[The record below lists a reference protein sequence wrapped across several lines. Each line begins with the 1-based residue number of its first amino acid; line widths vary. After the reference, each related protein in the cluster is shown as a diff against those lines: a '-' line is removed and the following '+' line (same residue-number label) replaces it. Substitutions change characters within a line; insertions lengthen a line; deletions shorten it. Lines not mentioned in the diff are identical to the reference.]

1 MDESVRIGTGYI
13 EPLGMVGFELGHRL
27 MLLELYGGTDPR
39 AEDLYHQ
46 FLEMAPDTPV
56 PFLEI
61 HKGLGAQ
68 VFGDESRLYGVLERY
83 GHDPDQVVRSLYG
96 EYLLRTLGDTIARAG
111 TASMAEPVYD
121 ALVPY
126 GGLLNCG
133 GGISAGVP
141 VDDILGRLATLV
153 GDLPG
158 AVRHGRAA
166 VAMARAMRSPPML
179 VQCLDHLADAL
190 AVAGDEQA
198 EVVRAEAALL
208 APSVGVE
215 RAGRRQARAARD
227 RSQAA
232 VMRRGETGWEIAS
245 PLGAV
250 RLSDSAG
257 LRQLARLLSTPGVE
271 VTAVELASGAGERVA
286 ADLGPALDAQAK
298 RAYRQ
303 RLLELQAAVDDA
315 AACNDPVRGERAQVE
330 IDTLIR
336 ELERAVG
343 LGGRDRP
350 SGSGAERARVNVVR
364 SLKRAIAAI
373 AVEAPDLGAHLD
385 VSIRTGRYCAYQPE
399 PSAALRWLVEA

>member
-1 MDESVRIGTGYI
+1 M
-13 EPLGMVGFELGHRL
+13 
-27 MLLELYGGTDPR
+27 
-39 AEDLYHQ
+39 
-46 FLEMAPDTPV
+46 
-56 PFLEI
+56 
-61 HKGLGAQ
+61 
-68 VFGDESRLYGVLERY
+68 
-83 GHDPDQVVRSLYG
+83 
-96 EYLLRTLGDTIARAG
+96 
-111 TASMAEPVYD
+111 YD

-133 GGISAGVP
+133 GGISVGVP

-190 AVAGDEQA
+190 AVAGDEEA
-198 EVVRAEAALL
+198 EVVWAEAALL
-208 APSVGVE
+208 AHSVGVE

-250 RLSDSAG
+250 RLPDSAG

-315 AACNDPVRGERAQVE
+315 AACNDPVRVGPAASIGSCVSPADLDRVVGSDAKSTRRGFRA
-330 IDTLIR
+330 R
-336 ELERAVG
+336 VG
-343 LGGRDRP
+343 CWRGRRLRRGHGTSATRP
-350 SGSGAERARVNVVR
+350 SGGPRGHSSPARR
-364 SLKRAIAAI
+364 SRSR
-373 AVEAPDLGAHLD
+373 HW
-385 VSIRTGRYCAYQPE
+385 R
-399 PSAALRWLVEA
+399 